1 MEKANQETAHKP
13 RKSRESTLHDFF
25 GKVISKRKEKKAGSG
40 RWKEY
45 YALEVEIVGKPEIK
59 EVEVYQ
65 ALVREEIWEDILQ
78 ANYYQ
83 QNFTFYCIKYG
94 KFWKLRDWKRAEK

>member
-40 RWKEY
+40 R
-45 YALEVEIVGKPEIK
+45 
-59 EVEVYQ
+59 
-65 ALVREEIWEDILQ
+65 
-78 ANYYQ
+78 
-83 QNFTFYCIKYG
+83 
-94 KFWKLRDWKRAEK
+94 